1 MKFIKTKPTTE
12 RLESEIQRLNANIET
27 LNDLLSEFTRV
38 FGGVVQRSDE
48 KRRMD
53 ELRRQFMASC
63 N

>member
-1 MKFIKTKPTTE
+1 MKKQSEIE
-12 RLESEIQRLNANIET
+12 RLESEIQRLNANVET

-38 FGGVVQRSDE
+38 FGGAVQRSDE
-48 KRRMD
+48 KREIE

>member
-1 MKFIKTKPTTE
+1 MQLNTTTE

-38 FGGVVQRSDE
+38 FGGAVQRSDE

>member
-1 MKFIKTKPTTE
+1 MQLNTTTE

-38 FGGVVQRSDE
+38 FGGAVRRSDE
-48 KRRMD
+48 KREHE

>member
-1 MKFIKTKPTTE
+1 MQLNTTTE

-38 FGGVVQRSDE
+38 FGGAVRRSDE

>member
-1 MKFIKTKPTTE
+1 MQLNTTTE

-38 FGGVVQRSDE
+38 FGGAVQRSDE

-53 ELRRQFMASC
+53 ELRRQFMASF